1 MKKVGRPKN
10 IDTPDLMYQYFK
22 DYVKEIKSNP
32 FKIKDWVGKD
42 ANEIK
47 REKEKPLTLE
57 GFENYCFDKGIIN
70 DLGDYFSNKDDRYS
84 EFATICSRIRKIIRQ
99 DQIEGGMANIYNSSI
114 TQRLNGLADKQEI
127 ETKIEQPLFP
137 EIDYSNLSIE
147 TLRDIKNNS
156 KYKSE

>member
-1 MKKVGRPKN
+1 MKKVGRPRN
-10 IDTPDLMYQYFK
+10 IETPELMYQLFK
-22 DYVKEIKSNP
+22 EYIVETKSNP

-42 ANEIK
+42 AKEIK

-70 DLGDYFSNKDDRYS
+70 DLGDYFSNKNERYS

-114 TQRLNGLADKQEI
+114 TQRLNGLVDKQEI
-127 ETKIEQPLFP
+127 DTKIEQPLFP
-137 EIDYSNLSIE
+137 KIYYSKLSDDTLNELFESIE
-147 TLRDIKNNS
+147 K
-156 KYKSE
+156 

>member
-10 IDTPDLMYQYFK
+10 IDTPELMYQFFK
-22 DYVKEIKSNP
+22 EYIKETKSNP

-70 DLGDYFSNKDDRYS
+70 DLGDYFSNKDERYS

-137 EIDYSNLSIE
+137 DIDYSNLSLE
-147 TLRDIKNNS
+147 TLKDLKNNIRN
-156 KYKSE
+156 E

>member
-10 IDTPDLMYQYFK
+10 IDTPELMYQFFK
-22 DYVKEIKSNP
+22 EYIKETKSNP

-70 DLGDYFSNKDDRYS
+70 DLGDYFSNKNERYS

-137 EIDYSNLSIE
+137 EIDYSNLSLE
-147 TLRDIKNNS
+147 TLKDLKNNIRN
-156 KYKSE
+156 E